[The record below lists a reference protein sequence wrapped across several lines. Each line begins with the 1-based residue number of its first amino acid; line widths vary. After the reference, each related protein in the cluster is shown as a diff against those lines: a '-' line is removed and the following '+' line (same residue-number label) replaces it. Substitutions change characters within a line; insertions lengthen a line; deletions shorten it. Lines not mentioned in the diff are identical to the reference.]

1 LKYEKKEKELYIM
14 KKNFLIGLLVLLPLI
29 LGALIGLFNKQ
40 VGALMFLY
48 FGLAFIIVTLITL
61 LINIKNL

>member
-1 LKYEKKEKELYIM
+1 M
-14 KKNFLIGLLVLLPLI
+14 KKNILISLLVLAPLI

-48 FGLAFIIVTLITL
+48 FGLAFIIVTLIIL
-61 LINIKNL
+61 CVNAKNL

>member
-1 LKYEKKEKELYIM
+1 M